1 MTTKSKSVQTF
12 DPHKV
17 SPVTFSDAAIDH
29 LNNQVKQQAA
39 IGIIFNVK
47 ESGCSGYKYLLELAF
62 ELSDTA
68 HCYPIDESLNLYI
81 EESIVNL
88 IRGTQVDY
96 VKEGVNY
103 RLDFKNPNATAS
115 CGCGESFSVS
125 PVED

>member
-1 MTTKSKSVQTF
+1 MNSNNESVQTY

-17 SPVTFSDAAIDH
+17 SPVVFTDAAISH
-29 LNNQVKQQAA
+29 LNKQVEHQSAL
-39 IGIIFNVK
+39 GIVFNVK

-62 ELSDTA
+62 DKSNTA
-68 HCYPIDESLNLYI
+68 HCYAITESLNLYVETAI
-81 EESIVNL
+81 IDL

-125 PVED
+125 PVE